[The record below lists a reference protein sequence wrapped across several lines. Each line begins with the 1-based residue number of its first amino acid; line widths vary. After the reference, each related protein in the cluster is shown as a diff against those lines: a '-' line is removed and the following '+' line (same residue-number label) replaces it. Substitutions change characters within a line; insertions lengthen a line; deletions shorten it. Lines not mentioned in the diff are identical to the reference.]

1 MRYKYRGELDASAI
15 ISKMEQVQI
24 EGTYIIKGRAIQSDL
39 HALYICSYG
48 MSGLLFLGFTG
59 FFDDCEMK

>member
-1 MRYKYRGELDASAI
+1 VRYKYRGELDASAI

-39 HALYICSYG
+39 HALYIC
-48 MSGLLFLGFTG
+48 
-59 FFDDCEMK
+59 